1 MEAYLEVFSSFGNTF
16 NLFTLIILEIV
27 LGIDNIIFIAIICG
41 YIQNKKEQKRAR
53 FLGLSL
59 ALIIRILLLTT
70 ISFIAKAIEPIFHIG
85 TIPVSGRGII
95 LFGGGMFLIIKTIT
109 EIYHKFKEADNHHED
124 GARKMTWAQAIFQ
137 IALIDVV
144 FSFDSIIT
152 AVGVTSDNPNAAV
165 ALATM
170 IMAVVVAMICMLLFA
185 PYVSDFIEKYPTIK
199 MLALTFLVVIG
210 IILVVEALEDAH
222 VLHLPEG
229 INIKTYAYVALGF
242 SILVETLNIR
252 LNNVK
257 LKKEERLAEMQQG
270 REQK

>member
-1 MEAYLEVFSSFGNTF
+1 MEAYLEVFSSFGNVF
-16 NLFTLIILEIV
+16 SLFTLIILEIV

-41 YIQNKKEQKRAR
+41 YIPNKKEQKRAR
-53 FLGLSL
+53 FIGLSM
-59 ALIIRILLLTT
+59 ALIIRIILLST
-70 ISFIAKAIEPIFHIG
+70 ITFISKAIEPIFHIG
-85 TIPVSGRGII
+85 HIPVSGRGII
-95 LFGGGMFLIIKTIT
+95 LFGGGAFLIIKTIT
-109 EIYHKFKEADNHHED
+109 EIYHKFREADNLQSEN
-124 GARKMTWAQAIFQ
+124 ARKMTWGQAIFQ

-199 MLALTFLVVIG
+199 MLALAFLVVIG

-242 SILVETLNIR
+242 SMIVEALNIR
-252 LNNVK
+252 LKNVK
-257 LKKEERLAEMQQG
+257 EKKERK
-270 REQK
+270 QKPRQEVVEG